1 MGGAPTPQKSN
12 LVDYSQ
18 KQRPA
23 SSIEKRLEL
32 DRKQHEANQM
42 MKYDIAFSNA
52 DAPATTNTQTGL
64 TRDVSPSQ
72 FSGVGK
78 NPAKNPVNMTAEEAM
93 GALD

>member
-1 MGGAPTPQKSN
+1 MGGSPTPQKSN

-18 KQRPA
+18 PQRPV
-23 SSIEKRLEL
+23 SPMEKRLEL

-52 DAPATTNTQTGL
+52 DAPAPTNTQIGM

-72 FSGVGK
+72 FSGVNK
-78 NPAKNPVNMTAEEAM
+78 KPTKSPINMTAEEAM

>member
-1 MGGAPTPQKSN
+1 MGGSPTQQKSN

-18 KQRPA
+18 PQRPV
-23 SSIEKRLEL
+23 SPMEKRLEL

-52 DAPATTNTQTGL
+52 DAPTTTNIQTGM
-64 TRDVSPSQ
+64 TRDASPSQ
-72 FSGVGK
+72 FSGVSKKPMK
-78 NPAKNPVNMTAEEAM
+78 NPINITAEEAM